1 MGGTW
6 EMWPGD
12 FFGAGATRS
21 KDTVQDEGHY
31 YMECSNRGLCD
42 RTTGECECFD
52 GYTGAGCQRLA
63 CPEDCSGHGTCE
75 TVDELRQQNLT
86 MLTHTTGKPCSVR
99 TRIHEKTVRTD
110 CDLTGTLAAGDWV
123 KIGTHLPARIESVD
137 KNSFNL
143 YNGFKE
149 TLPSGTHIY
158 EINKYELWDAHKNRA
173 CKCDPMYTG
182 NDCSLRKCPYGDDP
196 LTVTGFDPSNSDGTG
211 TTSAYKQSAERQ
223 SLYIDSVVGRNT
235 GTFTLTFVDEYGDR
249 WTTKPIPTK
258 VRLSR
263 DAVSSASSVQSASG
277 SAAGTRAQLMDNTA
291 VVKVDFGQRNLG
303 TTGQSYEGLRVDE
316 ISVGDVVVNGNEIRV
331 VQSLEYADGNERT
344 HYRYMTLR
352 GHFGNGLAAVTH
364 ANDGSTD
371 NTFYRIT
378 VEKESR
384 EALRALPNGRI
395 QDVTVEAITNGGYF
409 TGVSTMPNGYTVS
422 GSAALLATGASG
434 TVQTADGDKAT
445 FEASKGGLVKF
456 SSNSHAFTMGSV
468 TSAGVITF
476 ATDIAKVKTT
486 AALTGTAT
494 ITGHATGGTSTGITT
509 TTSGS
514 GSGLV
519 VTVITGSGPTLTS
532 VTATTA
538 GSGYKPGD
546 VITVA
551 GTGSSSAGNFNS
563 FSITLTANDLEVGGT
578 TIGASSY
585 VGNAGPNMLKTG
597 KNRQILKIS
606 SVNCASNVLTFTF
619 AATTA
624 LEAGDKVTV
633 SGIQGSNVGLTDSA
647 INIEHTVIA
656 SPAPSGTQFAASLT
670 CTDGTV
676 SFDYE
681 VYGDVT
687 SINTNTGTAGSTAVP
702 VNGINYGDTI
712 RVGNEFRRVVDDT
725 GRHFDG
731 SDAEPGKIFRLSSG
745 FAVPVT
751 RDTILGFKTHS
762 TILAATSDLT
772 GTLPAITGGVAGT
785 ASVSPSGG
793 SGTGLSVAVVVADAT
808 TLTKIQVTNTGSGYQ
823 TGDVLTFPA
832 SSNYD
837 SFTYTL
843 AYGDFE
849 RKDIPAPIF
858 KQNGMMYDI
867 TFESGCRTHA
877 DCRNNGID
885 ENASDGPDPTPLV
898 EGNDMGAVCHPGG
911 ACICSSNSYFGDG
924 CTTDGRGSHAA
935 PKKYVSGNINNLEC
949 DKTGLTPSIPL
960 RATATVSRTNPR
972 KVVLTATAEHDDN
985 LPQSLSDIATAT
997 ALTLAGDDAADYD
1010 YVVNDDQ
1017 LNGFDVIFTE
1027 KATALSGGLSKT
1039 IEDSTA
1045 SDNTFTTVTGH
1056 GGGHVDN
1063 DIVKITNLANGVKVG
1078 DMIRIEGQV
1087 RRVTYVSPLC
1097 KRGEID
1103 NTDAASKAKSICPSL
1118 TASSDRY
1125 LMVEED
1131 FVEDEFSTYANIFEP
1146 RTVVERVESDSSQV
1160 ATKGADLA
1168 TCVVTDIRQLS
1179 STTSTCSSTDGPT
1192 CGDGYV
1198 DAGVMKLADSTTA
1211 DNRRVT
1217 MTSGTEASHNA
1228 ALMDSREVEIGDHI
1242 RFTKTAGG
1250 DSTPEVWETRTVDS
1264 VTYSVA
1270 LDTTGSTKYTFFDG
1284 MVHQFTVTE
1293 AFSAAHT
1300 ASAVYND
1307 GSGTMESKVCSG
1319 RGLCDESTGECACF
1333 AGYTDVDC
1341 SVQNALS
1348 I

>member
-1 MGGTW
+1 MG
-6 EMWPGD
+6 
-12 FFGAGATRS
+12 
-21 KDTVQDEGHY
+21 
-31 YMECSNRGLCD
+31 
-42 RTTGECECFD
+42 
-52 GYTGAGCQRLA
+52 
-63 CPEDCSGHGTCE
+63 
-75 TVDELRQQNLT
+75 
-86 MLTHTTGKPCSVR
+86 
-99 TRIHEKTVRTD
+99 
-110 CDLTGTLAAGDWV
+110 
-123 KIGTHLPARIESVD
+123 
-137 KNSFNL
+137 
-143 YNGFKE
+143 
-149 TLPSGTHIY
+149 
-158 EINKYELWDAHKNRA
+158 
-173 CKCDPMYTG
+173 
-182 NDCSLRKCPYGDDP
+182 
-196 LTVTGFDPSNSDGTG
+196 
-211 TTSAYKQSAERQ
+211 
-223 SLYIDSVVGRNT
+223 GRNT

-263 DAVSSASSVQSASG
+263 DAVSSFATVQGTSG
-277 SAAGTRAQLMDNTA
+277 AATGTRAQLMDNTA
-291 VVKVDFGQRNLG
+291 ILRVDFGERNLNG
-303 TTGQSYEGLRVDE
+303 AGQSYEGLRVDE
-316 ISVGDVVVNGNEIRV
+316 ISIGDVVVNGNEIRV

-378 VEKESR
+378 VEKEIR

-445 FEASKGGLVKF
+445 FAASKGGLVKF

-647 INIEHTVIA
+647 INIKHTVIA

-687 SINTNTGTAGSTAVP
+687 SINTNTGTAVSTAVP

-849 RKDIPAPIF
+849 RKDIPASIF

-911 ACICSSNSYFGDG
+911 ACICSSDAYFGDG

-985 LPQSLSDIATAT
+985 LPNNLVEHTLSG
-997 ALTLAGDDAADYD
+997 ALALPGTVASSDLIVTDDE
-1010 YVVNDDQ
+1010 
-1017 LNGFDVIFTE
+1017 LNGLDIIFT
-1027 KATALSGGLSKT
+1027 KGTNSFGLSKT
-1039 IEDSTA
+1039 IATSVTSNND
-1045 SDNTFTTVTGH
+1045 FTTVTGT
-1056 GGGHVDN
+1056 GGRHANN
-1063 DIVKITNLANGVKVG
+1063 DVVKYTNLANSVKVG
-1078 DMIRIEGQV
+1078 DKIRIEGQV
-1087 RRVTYVSPLC
+1087 RTVTYVSPLC
-1097 KRGEID
+1097 QRGVVTD
-1103 NTDAASKAKSICPSL
+1103 NDKNICPSL
-1118 TASSDRY
+1118 TTSHY

-1131 FVEDEFSTYANIFEP
+1131 FVEDEFSTHDNIFEP
-1146 RTVVERVESDSSQV
+1146 LTVVERVESDSSQV

-1179 STTSTCSSTDGPT
+1179 STTSTCDNNDGPT
-1192 CGDGYV
+1192 CGEGYV
-1198 DAGVMKLADSTTA
+1198 DDGEMRLSGGSA

-1217 MTSGTEASHNA
+1217 LTSGTEASHNT
-1228 ALMDSREVEIGDHI
+1228 ALMDSREVEIGDRI
-1242 RFTKTAGG
+1242 RFTKPNTGT
-1250 DSTPEVWETRTVDS
+1250 DSAAEVWETRTVDS
-1264 VTYSVA
+1264 VTYSVE
-1270 LDTTGSTKYTFFDG
+1270 LDVFDSTKYTLFDG

-1293 AFSAAHT
+1293 AFSAAHG

-1341 SVQNALS
+1341 SVQNVLS

>member
-1 MGGTW
+1 MG
-6 EMWPGD
+6 
-12 FFGAGATRS
+12 
-21 KDTVQDEGHY
+21 
-31 YMECSNRGLCD
+31 
-42 RTTGECECFD
+42 
-52 GYTGAGCQRLA
+52 
-63 CPEDCSGHGTCE
+63 
-75 TVDELRQQNLT
+75 
-86 MLTHTTGKPCSVR
+86 
-99 TRIHEKTVRTD
+99 
-110 CDLTGTLAAGDWV
+110 
-123 KIGTHLPARIESVD
+123 
-137 KNSFNL
+137 
-143 YNGFKE
+143 
-149 TLPSGTHIY
+149 
-158 EINKYELWDAHKNRA
+158 
-173 CKCDPMYTG
+173 
-182 NDCSLRKCPYGDDP
+182 
-196 LTVTGFDPSNSDGTG
+196 
-211 TTSAYKQSAERQ
+211 
-223 SLYIDSVVGRNT
+223 
-235 GTFTLTFVDEYGDR
+235 
-249 WTTKPIPTK
+249 
-258 VRLSR
+258 
-263 DAVSSASSVQSASG
+263 
-277 SAAGTRAQLMDNTA
+277 
-291 VVKVDFGQRNLG
+291 
-303 TTGQSYEGLRVDE
+303 
-316 ISVGDVVVNGNEIRV
+316 
-331 VQSLEYADGNERT
+331 
-344 HYRYMTLR
+344 
-352 GHFGNGLAAVTH
+352 
-364 ANDGSTD
+364 DGSTD

-378 VEKESR
+378 VEKEIR

-647 INIEHTVIA
+647 INIKHTVIA

-687 SINTNTGTAGSTAVP
+687 SINTNTGTAVSTAVP

-751 RDTILGFKTHS
+751 RDTILGFQSHS

-793 SGTGLSVAVVVADAT
+793 SGSGLSVAVVVADAT
-808 TLTKIQVTNTGSGYQ
+808 TLTKITVTNTGSGYQ
-823 TGDVLTFPA
+823 TGDVLTFAA
-832 SSNYD
+832 SGNYD

-911 ACICSSNSYFGDG
+911 ACICSSDAYFGDG
-924 CTTDGRGSHAA
+924 CTTDGRASHAA

-949 DKTGLTPSIPL
+949 DKSGLTPSIPL
-960 RATATVSRTNPR
+960 RITGTVSRTDPR
-972 KVVLTATAEHDDN
+972 KIVLSGSAQHDDE
-985 LPQSLSDIATAT
+985 LPTTNVLDDEAT
-997 ALTLAGDDAADYD
+997 TLNKVGAFGSFNGVSVDG
-1010 YVVNDDQ
+1010 Q
-1017 LNGFDVIFTE
+1017 INGFDVII
-1027 KATALSGGLSKT
+1027 AQSNDGSSDVAGNGLSKT
-1039 IEDSTA
+1039 VEDST
-1045 SDNTFTTVTGH
+1045 SGGVFTTSTGFGGNHVTA
-1056 GGGHVDN
+1056 DKY
-1063 DIVKITNLANGVKVG
+1063 KITNLANGVKVG
-1078 DMIRIEGQV
+1078 DKIRMEGQV
-1087 RRVTYVSPLC
+1087 RKVTYVSPIC
-1097 KRGEID
+1097 KRGAAA
-1103 NTDAASKAKSICPSL
+1103 TADADQMCDSL
-1118 TASSDRY
+1118 ISTHY
-1125 LMVEED
+1125 IMVEED
-1131 FVEDEFSTYANIFEP
+1131 FVEDEFSSHDNIFEP
-1146 RTVVERVESDSSQV
+1146 NTAIERVESDSQQ
-1160 ATKGADLA
+1160 AANIGADLA
-1168 TCVVTDIRQLS
+1168 TCVVTDMRQLS
-1179 STTSTCSSTDGPT
+1179 STTELCTGTDGPT
-1192 CGDGYV
+1192 CGKAVV
-1198 DAGVMKLADSTTA
+1198 DAGDMLDESNNK
-1211 DNRRVT
+1211 DNRRIT
-1217 MTSGTEASHNA
+1217 MHSGLGLRNA
-1228 ALMDSREVEIGDHI
+1228 ALMDSREVEIGDRI
-1242 RFTKTAGG
+1242 RLTKTAGAT
-1250 DSTPEVWETRTVDS
+1250 STAEVWETRTVDS
-1264 VTYSVA
+1264 VTYSVKK
-1270 LDTTGSTKYTFFDG
+1270 DKNTDPISQYTLFDG
-1284 MVHQFTVTE
+1284 MVHHFTVTE
-1293 AFSAAHT
+1293 AFTRPAAT
-1300 ASAVYND
+1300 VADEKVEAPAAIYNG
-1307 GSGTMESKVCSG
+1307 GSGTMEAKVCSG
-1319 RGLCDESTGECACF
+1319 RGLCDESTGECTCF

-1341 SVQNALS
+1341 SVQNALA

>member
-1 MGGTW
+1 MG
-6 EMWPGD
+6 
-12 FFGAGATRS
+12 
-21 KDTVQDEGHY
+21 
-31 YMECSNRGLCD
+31 
-42 RTTGECECFD
+42 
-52 GYTGAGCQRLA
+52 
-63 CPEDCSGHGTCE
+63 
-75 TVDELRQQNLT
+75 
-86 MLTHTTGKPCSVR
+86 
-99 TRIHEKTVRTD
+99 
-110 CDLTGTLAAGDWV
+110 
-123 KIGTHLPARIESVD
+123 
-137 KNSFNL
+137 
-143 YNGFKE
+143 
-149 TLPSGTHIY
+149 
-158 EINKYELWDAHKNRA
+158 
-173 CKCDPMYTG
+173 
-182 NDCSLRKCPYGDDP
+182 
-196 LTVTGFDPSNSDGTG
+196 
-211 TTSAYKQSAERQ
+211 
-223 SLYIDSVVGRNT
+223 
-235 GTFTLTFVDEYGDR
+235 
-249 WTTKPIPTK
+249 
-258 VRLSR
+258 
-263 DAVSSASSVQSASG
+263 
-277 SAAGTRAQLMDNTA
+277 
-291 VVKVDFGQRNLG
+291 
-303 TTGQSYEGLRVDE
+303 
-316 ISVGDVVVNGNEIRV
+316 
-331 VQSLEYADGNERT
+331 
-344 HYRYMTLR
+344 
-352 GHFGNGLAAVTH
+352 
-364 ANDGSTD
+364 DGSTD

-378 VEKESR
+378 VEKEIR

-551 GTGSSSAGNFNS
+551 GTGSTSAGNFNS

-647 INIEHTVIA
+647 INIKHTVIA

-687 SINTNTGTAGSTAVP
+687 SINTNTGTAVSTAVP
-702 VNGINYGDTI
+702 VNG
-712 RVGNEFRRVVDDT
+712 T

-849 RKDIPAPIF
+849 RKDIPASIF
-858 KQNGMMYDI
+858 KQN
-867 TFESGCRTHA
+867 
-877 DCRNNGID
+877 
-885 ENASDGPDPTPLV
+885 
-898 EGNDMGAVCHPGG
+898 
-911 ACICSSNSYFGDG
+911 
-924 CTTDGRGSHAA
+924 
-935 PKKYVSGNINNLEC
+935 
-949 DKTGLTPSIPL
+949 
-960 RATATVSRTNPR
+960 
-972 KVVLTATAEHDDN
+972 
-985 LPQSLSDIATAT
+985 
-997 ALTLAGDDAADYD
+997 
-1010 YVVNDDQ
+1010 
-1017 LNGFDVIFTE
+1017 
-1027 KATALSGGLSKT
+1027 
-1039 IEDSTA
+1039 
-1045 SDNTFTTVTGH
+1045 
-1056 GGGHVDN
+1056 
-1063 DIVKITNLANGVKVG
+1063 
-1078 DMIRIEGQV
+1078 
-1087 RRVTYVSPLC
+1087 
-1097 KRGEID
+1097 
-1103 NTDAASKAKSICPSL
+1103 
-1118 TASSDRY
+1118 
-1125 LMVEED
+1125 
-1131 FVEDEFSTYANIFEP
+1131 
-1146 RTVVERVESDSSQV
+1146 
-1160 ATKGADLA
+1160 
-1168 TCVVTDIRQLS
+1168 
-1179 STTSTCSSTDGPT
+1179 
-1192 CGDGYV
+1192 
-1198 DAGVMKLADSTTA
+1198 
-1211 DNRRVT
+1211 
-1217 MTSGTEASHNA
+1217 
-1228 ALMDSREVEIGDHI
+1228 
-1242 RFTKTAGG
+1242 
-1250 DSTPEVWETRTVDS
+1250 
-1264 VTYSVA
+1264 
-1270 LDTTGSTKYTFFDG
+1270 
-1284 MVHQFTVTE
+1284 
-1293 AFSAAHT
+1293 
-1300 ASAVYND
+1300 
-1307 GSGTMESKVCSG
+1307 
-1319 RGLCDESTGECACF
+1319 
-1333 AGYTDVDC
+1333 
-1341 SVQNALS
+1341 
-1348 I
+1348 